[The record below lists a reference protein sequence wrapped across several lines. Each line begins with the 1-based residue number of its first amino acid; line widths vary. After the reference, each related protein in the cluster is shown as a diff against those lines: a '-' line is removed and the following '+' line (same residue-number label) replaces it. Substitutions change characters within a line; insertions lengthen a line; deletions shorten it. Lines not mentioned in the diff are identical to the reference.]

1 MVGELLVNE
10 TGGSALML
18 LLLLIFF
25 SAMAG
30 FSLAMALI
38 GDSPWSDFW
47 LEMARTWREE

>member
-1 MVGELLVNE
+1 VVGELLVKE
-10 TGGSALML
+10 TRGSALML

-47 LEMARTWREE
+47 LEMARAWREE